1 MGKYFYLN
9 AQNEQNGPVEVGKL
23 KSLGVTENTLVW
35 SQGMPQWAPAGE
47 VEELKELFVPV
58 QEEVPTPPP
67 TPAPKPQP
75 SPSPAPVS
83 QPVVSSPSGQP
94 AVPSAGTA
102 YSKVERTPA
111 AHPGTPAPSLN
122 GKPENN
128 MIWAVLSTLFCCLT
142 TGIYA
147 IICASQVDG
156 LYSRGDYYGAQSK
169 ANSARTWSI
178 VGAVGAFI
186 IGIIYTLIYVVAFA
200 AAGLGGLSDLNF

>member
-83 QPVVSSPSGQP
+83 QPVVSSPP
-94 AVPSAGTA
+94 P
-102 YSKVERTPA
+102 TPA
-111 AHPGTPAPSLN
+111 LLAFDCAP
-122 GKPENN
+122 
-128 MIWAVLSTLFCCLT
+128 
-142 TGIYA
+142 
-147 IICASQVDG
+147 
-156 LYSRGDYYGAQSK
+156 
-169 ANSARTWSI
+169 
-178 VGAVGAFI
+178 
-186 IGIIYTLIYVVAFA
+186 
-200 AAGLGGLSDLNF
+200 